1 MKVGILGS
9 GDVAKALGTGFLELG
24 DDVQLGSRSPE
35 SEALAAWKAKAG
47 VRATTGTFAAT
58 AEFGDAI
65 VLATHGVD
73 YANVI
78 RLAEPRHFAGKV
90 VVDATNP
97 LEFTSDHRPMLA
109 FGWNDS
115 AGERV
120 QQALPQARVV
130 KAFNT
135 VGNAHMFRPKFPG
148 GPPDMFYCGND
159 SAAKKQVD
167 EWLRNFGWNPLDI
180 GGIEGARLLE
190 PMCLLW
196 VSLALAG
203 GSWDIAFKVL
213 RK

>member
-1 MKVGILGS
+1 MKVGIVGS

-24 DDVQLGSRSPE
+24 HEVKLGSRTPE
-35 SEALAAWKAKAG
+35 SEGLVAWKKKAG
-47 VRATTGTFAAT
+47 SHASTGSFAEA
-58 AEFGDAI
+58 AAFGEVV

-73 YANVI
+73 NENAI
-78 RLAEPRHFAGKV
+78 RLAGPKNFAGKV
-90 VVDATNP
+90 VIDTTNP
-97 LEFTSDHRPMLA
+97 LTFGPDRMPKLA
-109 FGWNDS
+109 VGWTDS

-120 QQALPQARVV
+120 QRLLPDAHVV

-135 VGNAHMFRPKFPG
+135 VGNAHMFKPKFPG

-159 SAAKKQVD
+159 AVAKKQVG
-167 EWLRNFGWNPLDI
+167 EWLKTFGWNPLDI

-190 PMCLLW
+190 PMCILW
-196 VSLALAG
+196 VSLGMLG